1 MTGFDTYR
9 SRRLSRRNR
18 HLARLGAALAA
29 GLLATASLAA
39 CSGSED
45 DPAAASTSASTAQTT
60 LGPDTKCSDYLDLSE
75 QDQVKVIQNTSREL
89 DEEFISSAQ
98 ALTAV
103 DSIKQFCQQDDL
115 KDGTMRDIAEPDQ
128 AGED

>member
-1 MTGFDTYR
+1 MTDFDTHR
-9 SRRLSRRNR
+9 SLRLTRRNR
-18 HLARLGAALAA
+18 HLARLGAALTA

-45 DPAAASTSASTAQTT
+45 DPAAASTSASTAKTA
-60 LGPDTKCSDYLDLSE
+60 LGPDTKCSDYLGLSE
-75 QDQVKVIQNTSREL
+75 EDQVRVIQNTSREL
-89 DEEFISSAQ
+89 DDEFISSAQ

-103 DSIKQFCQQDDL
+103 DSIKQFCRQDDL

-128 AGED
+128 DGQD